1 MFDRL
6 GQAAVNDR
14 FACRDLWRGTA
25 LPLQGLLCTPPIFG
39 LADEETGFYY
49 LQSRYYNPELGRFIS
64 ADVYLSTG
72 QGVLGHNAYAYCLNN
87 PNNRI
92 DPDGELGLFGSTLI
106 GALVGAAISVVTN
119 GIANVINGD
128 DFFVGAAKAAVSGA
142 VSGALT
148 VLTGGVAAA
157 VTSSVVR
164 QIAIDAALGGAISVV
179 SDVVVG
185 NIESVGDA
193 AKSFVSGA
201 IGAGVSSGLGKYAQR
216 IARKNFDALTRA
228 GKKRVL
234 GLEVF
239 KNGNRNVNSNLKIYK
254 NSPEFEKYLTR
265 RTGWVNYLSDF
276 IIGIIGDVTD

>member
-1 MFDRL
+1 MHEQIALFDDAFHFR
-6 GQAAVNDR
+6 
-14 FACRDLWRGTA
+14 
-25 LPLQGLLCTPPIFG
+25 
-39 LADEETGFYY
+39 
-49 LQSRYYNPELGRFIS
+49 
-64 ADVYLSTG
+64 
-72 QGVLGHNAYAYCLNN
+72 
-87 PNNRI
+87 
-92 DPDGELGLFGSTLI
+92 
-106 GALVGAAISVVTN
+106 
-119 GIANVINGD
+119 
-128 DFFVGAAKAAVSGA
+128 GA